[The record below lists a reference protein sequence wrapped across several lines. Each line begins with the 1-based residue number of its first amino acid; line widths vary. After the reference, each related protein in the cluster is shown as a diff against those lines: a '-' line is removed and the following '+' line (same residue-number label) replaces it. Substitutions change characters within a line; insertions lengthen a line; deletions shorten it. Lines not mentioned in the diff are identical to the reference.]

1 MKTQKR
7 IVITYEMLL
16 TLALDTFIFSAI
28 VIFSPILLLSLKLL
42 IFQKAQ
48 RRKNSLQNH
57 VAESLFDSKTK
68 ERLFSSAGTRLSEE
82 EEEDE
87 NGQRFFVLHKPNF
100 RLKKFEKL
108 TKTIDDAYMGKSSRK
123 SLEQMRRREIGEL
136 SNRSPPKLK
145 FGSHLFLKSVNE

>member
-28 VIFSPILLLSLKLL
+28 VIFSPILLLPLKLL

-68 ERLFSSAGTRLSEE
+68 KRLFSSAGIRLSEE

-123 SLEQMRRREIGEL
+123 SLEQMRRREIGEP
-136 SNRSPPKLK
+136 SKCSPPKLK
-145 FGSHLFLKSVNE
+145 LGSHLFLKSVNE

>member
-16 TLALDTFIFSAI
+16 TLALDTFISSAI
-28 VIFSPILLLSLKLL
+28 VIFSPILLLPLKLL

-68 ERLFSSAGTRLSEE
+68 KRLFSSAGIRLSEE

-87 NGQRFFVLHKPNF
+87 NGQRFFVLHEPNF

-123 SLEQMRRREIGEL
+123 SLEQMRRREIGEP
-136 SNRSPPKLK
+136 SKCSPPKLK
-145 FGSHLFLKSVNE
+145 LGSHLFLKSVNE

>member
-28 VIFSPILLLSLKLL
+28 VIFSPILLLSLKLI

-100 RLKKFEKL
+100 RLKKIR
-108 TKTIDDAYMGKSSRK
+108 KTYK
-123 SLEQMRRREIGEL
+123 
-136 SNRSPPKLK
+136 N
-145 FGSHLFLKSVNE
+145 N

>member
-16 TLALDTFIFSAI
+16 TLALDTFVFSAI

-68 ERLFSSAGTRLSEE
+68 KYFLSVLVPEMMSSEE
-82 EEEDE
+82 EEENG
-87 NGQRFFVLHKPNF
+87 NGQRFFVLCKPIF
-100 RLKKFEKL
+100 SSKKFEKL
-108 TKTIDDAYMGKSSRK
+108 IKISDHAYKGKSSRR
-123 SLEQMRRREIGEL
+123 SFQQIGGV
-136 SNRSPPKLK
+136 KLV
-145 FGSHLFLKSVNE
+145 SHQTVRHQL